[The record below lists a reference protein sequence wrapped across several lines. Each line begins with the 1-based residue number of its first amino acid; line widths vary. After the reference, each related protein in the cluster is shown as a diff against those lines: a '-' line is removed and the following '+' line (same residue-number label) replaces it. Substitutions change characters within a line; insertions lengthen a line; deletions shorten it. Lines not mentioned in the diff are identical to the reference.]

1 MQVTEAQDVL
11 WVFGAPGVGKTQ
23 TLMRAATES
32 GALYFDCAEIEQ
44 HNRGQLLDAL
54 DPDQV
59 VIFDRIEHWLGNR
72 ESESDLFSWW
82 KRHRAGHCLIAQI
95 SPRMDGLFVL
105 PDLASR
111 AHASLVLSIDPLT
124 DTELERLLACH
135 IDQRGLDLAPEV
147 YRFLSPRIPRN
158 PAKVMALIDAMDQ
171 ESLRDQ
177 RRITVP
183 WLKRLLVS
191 LS

>member
-1 MQVTEAQDVL
+1 MDAQDVL

-23 TLMRAATES
+23 TLMRSATRFDV
-32 GALYFDCAEIEQ
+32 LYFDCAEIE
-44 HNRGQLLDAL
+44 HSKRSALLDAL
-54 DPDQV
+54 DPDRP
-59 VIFDRIEHWLGNR
+59 VIFDRIEYWLGER
-72 ESESDLFSWW
+72 ETESELFSWW
-82 KRHRAGHCLIAQI
+82 KRHRAGHCLIAQV
-95 SPRMDGLFVL
+95 SPRMEHLFVL

-124 DTELERLLACH
+124 DPELERLLSCH

-147 YRFLSPRIPRN
+147 YRFLTPRIPRN
-158 PAKVMALIDAMDQ
+158 PAKISALIDAMDQ

-183 WLKRLLVS
+183 WLKQLLIS